1 MRLSHPSAATFIAVA
16 VLSLILSWLPSP
28 ASAADTV
35 DWSIS
40 KRSDDQIVDLAAKL
54 AERFAEYPHLQQEPA
69 VILLR
74 SNVWDAAPSNHRI
87 IRNEVVRLIDPDYR
101 DAATRKLQLNPDS
114 DLKYR
119 EAWILREGA
128 VIRLKKDVWNIIK
141 GDEDKAMSVIVAFPD
156 VRAGDVLGWTVVEH
170 CNWFWTGGYIE
181 MAGDLPV
188 MTCQTRIKTDGS
200 IGYKSVA
207 EHLVRD
213 KWSSKIIEQS
223 HHAPSDFNLTVVD
236 IPRRPTGRYAPN
248 DLEYSPY
255 VQVVYR
261 GFWLDEASRWI
272 GNVSWNEVAIEGS
285 ALLEELEK
293 QMDDVEYAA
302 RAAVGGAVS
311 PREMADALH
320 RHIRDDFVLLDPFLV
335 RSRKDD
341 LQSLLVSRQA
351 TRWEKGALMY
361 TLCRALGLE
370 VDLLAG
376 RGSFLS
382 PIDKANPYRGQLPE
396 PVVRLAGEPVV
407 YYVPQDERCAPGDLP
422 PYLRGVEAFKIPRGV
437 GKRGAALQNEA
448 FKNIGLNLGG
458 MWDEY
463 CRLVKLEDLE
473 HWVTLPG
480 DPDELMATT
489 EESLVRVTG
498 QDTLAV
504 QLRLSGHSD
513 LQFDLRRG
521 GDGVTRLTDYLAT
534 RFEGLD
540 VLEGGYT
547 PMPLQGGEARLNGL
561 VRAEPLPAP
570 YDSDWVLPGELVFG
584 RVFLDDWDAAARE
597 PFICRVVESRRHV
610 WRAPLPAGWA
620 GAEVPAPFAVDHP
633 QFAYRCRF
641 ALEDGFLVA
650 TREILIRR
658 AITMHADLATF
669 NAALTRVQD
678 HERSPVIVT
687 RK

>member
-1 MRLSHPSAATFIAVA
+1 MRFSHSSAARFIAVA
-16 VLSLILSWLPSP
+16 VLPLFLLSRP
-28 ASAADTV
+28 APVSGADTL
-35 DWSIS
+35 DWNIS
-40 KRSDDQIVDLAAKL
+40 KRSESQIVDLAAKL
-54 AERFAEYPHLQQEPA
+54 ADRFAEYPHLQQEPA

-74 SNVWDAAPSNHRI
+74 SNVWDATPRNHRV
-87 IRNEVVRLIDPDYR
+87 IRNEVVRLVDPDYR
-101 DAATRKLQLNPDS
+101 DAATRTLQLNPDS

-119 EAWILREGA
+119 EAWILRDGA

-141 GDEDKAMSVIVAFPD
+141 GDEEKAMSVIVAFPD
-156 VRAGDVLGWTVVEH
+156 VRAGDLLGWTVEEH
-170 CNWFWTGGYIE
+170 CSWFWTGGYIE

-188 MTCQTRIKTDGS
+188 MTCQTRIKTNGS
-200 IGYKSVA
+200 IGYKSIA
-207 EHLVRD
+207 EHLLRD

-223 HHAPSDFNLTVVD
+223 HQAPSDFSLTVVD

-248 DLEYSPY
+248 DLEYCPY

-261 GFWLDEASRWI
+261 GFWLEEASRWI

-293 QMDDVEYAA
+293 QEDDVEHAA
-302 RAAVGGAVS
+302 RSAVAGATS
-311 PREMADALH
+311 PREMADAVH

-341 LQSLLVSRQA
+341 LRSLLVSRQA

-382 PIDKANPYRGQLPE
+382 PIDKAK
-396 PVVRLAGEPVV
+396 AGEPAV

-422 PYLRGVEAFKIPRGV
+422 PYLRGVEAFEIPRGV
-437 GKRGAALQNEA
+437 GKRGEALQKEA
-448 FKNIGLNLGG
+448 FKNIGLGLAG

-489 EESLVRVTG
+489 DESLIRVAG

-513 LQFDLRRG
+513 LQFDVRRG
-521 GDGVTRLTDYLAT
+521 GDGATRLADYLAT
-534 RFEGLD
+534 RFENLA
-540 VLEGGYT
+540 VLQGVYT
-547 PMPLQGGEARLNGL
+547 PMPPQGGDARLNGM
-561 VRAEPLPAP
+561 VRAEQLPAP
-570 YDSDWVLPGELVFG
+570 SGGDWVLPGEMVFG

-597 PFICRVVESRRHV
+597 PFIGRVVESRRYD
-610 WRAPLPAGWA
+610 WRAPLPDGWA
-620 GAEVPAPFAVDHP
+620 SATAPAPFAVDHP

-641 ALEDGFLVA
+641 AIEDGFLVA
-650 TREILIRR
+650 IREILIRR
-658 AITMHADLATF
+658 AITMHADLSTF

-687 RK
+687 RN